1 MASINKVILVG
12 NLGADPEAR
21 ELGENSILTN
31 MSLATTRRYKNRD
44 GEYVDETEW
53 HRVVFFGRTAEV
65 ARDYLK
71 KGSQAYVEGRFRTR
85 RYTDKEGVER
95 FTTEIVGETL
105 QLLDRREQGNGEG
118 FQQAQARAQRQP
130 AQSSQ
135 RQPQS
140 QPQQAQQRQSYRG
153 GNVYDLEE
161 DAPF

>member
-12 NLGADPEAR
+12 NLGADPDAR

-53 HRVVFFGRTAEV
+53 HRIVFFGRTAEV

-71 KGSQAYVEGRFRTR
+71 KGSQAYVEGRLRTR

-95 FTTEIVGETL
+95 FATEIVGETL
-105 QLLDRREQGNGEG
+105 QLLDRREKTDGEG
-118 FQQAQARAQRQP
+118 FQQAQQARAPRP
-130 AQSSQ
+130 
-135 RQPQS
+135 
-140 QPQQAQQRQSYRG
+140 QAQQSQARQSYRG
-153 GNVYDLEE
+153 GNVYD
-161 DAPF
+161 

>member
-71 KGSQAYVEGRFRTR
+71 KGSQAYVEGRLRTR
-85 RYTDKEGVER
+85 RYSDKEGVER

-105 QLLDRREQGNGEG
+105 QLLDRREKADGDG
-118 FQQAQARAQRQP
+118 FQQAQQARAPR
-130 AQSSQ
+130 
-135 RQPQS
+135 PQATR
-140 QPQQAQQRQSYRG
+140 QQAQQAQPRQSFRG
-153 GNVYDLEE
+153 GNVYDLQE